1 MTAAAPPAAEPL
13 AAGHLLLSSQA
24 CLLLLARC
32 LLLSLAGR
40 FLPCF
45 LEALGAAVA
54 SLAAFDVA
62 APAWT
67 LHEKLSSS
75 SPPFVSKISLDHI
88 PLATQSLYN

>member
-1 MTAAAPPAAEPL
+1 VAAPASAE
-13 AAGHLLLSSQA
+13 ALLLSSQA
-24 CLLLLARC
+24 CLLLLARS

-45 LEALGAAVA
+45 LEALG
-54 SLAAFDVA
+54 AAFDVA

-75 SPPFVSKISLDHI
+75 SPPFVSKISLAHV